1 MLDKMKRPLAA
12 ALLTLTL
19 AVGGA
24 GIAYAETVYYKGV
37 AVNWDHGRTWGGLEL
52 L

>member
-1 MLDKMKRPLAA
+1 MLDKRPLAA

-24 GIAYAETVYYKGV
+24 GIAYAEQYVGTATATAY
-37 AVNWDHGRTWGGLEL
+37 WDCR
-52 L
+52 

>member
-24 GIAYAETVYYKGV
+24 GIAAKIYPN
-37 AVNWDHGRTWGGLEL
+37 AVCYR
-52 L
+52 